1 MPRYLSEAWMPMHT
15 GWLDAQPDDDFN
27 RRMDALEDR
36 YYGKTPGVDYAK
48 DEARDLAAD
57 EAIEA
62 EAQRR

>member
-1 MPRYLSEAWMPMHT
+1 MHT